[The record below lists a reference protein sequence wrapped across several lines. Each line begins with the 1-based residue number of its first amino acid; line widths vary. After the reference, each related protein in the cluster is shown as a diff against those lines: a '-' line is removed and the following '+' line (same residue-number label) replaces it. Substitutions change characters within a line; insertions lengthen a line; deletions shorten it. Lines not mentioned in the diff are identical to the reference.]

1 LIAGL
6 IRTPRPIPGR
16 LVPALAAATVVLLA
30 LPVFLIAGWQIGGW
44 GLGATLWVASELFSL
59 LLARVKLGI
68 NALARSGVVA
78 FGMMFRAIA
87 IMVVLIAVAVSHPSL
102 ALAAALVFALAYTLE
117 LGLSLTLYFTGE
129 PR

>member
-1 LIAGL
+1 M
-6 IRTPRPIPGR
+6 PGR
-16 LVPALAAATVVLLA
+16 LLPALAAATVVLLA
-30 LPVFLIAGWQIGGW
+30 LPIFLIAGWRVAGW
-44 GLGATLWVASELFSL
+44 GLGAALWVASELFSAVL
-59 LLARVKLGI
+59 GRAKLGV

-87 IMVVLIAVAVSHPSL
+87 IMVVLVAVAVDHASV

-129 PR
+129 RR

>member
-1 LIAGL
+1 VIAGL
-6 IRTPRPIPGR
+6 LRTSHPVPSR
-16 LVPALAAATVVLLA
+16 LIPALAAATVFRLA
-30 LPVFLIAGWQIGGW
+30 LPIFLLAGWRLGGW
-44 GLGATLWVASELFSL
+44 GLGAVLWLASELFSL
-59 LLARVKLGI
+59 LLARVKLGV

-87 IMVVLIAVAVSHPSL
+87 IMVVLIAVAASHPSL

-129 PR
+129 RR